1 MYSATKSMLPP
12 FLQIEEQK
20 QHKIYPDH
28 RPEYAHL
35 RICKIIC
42 RDIGVIIIE
51 PEERKC
57 EDNRSAECKNHDRSK
72 ILPEPAFYSN
82 HFQ

>member
-28 RPEYAHL
+28 RPESSQNQGRNLLPFPA
-35 RICKIIC
+35 
-42 RDIGVIIIE
+42 
-51 PEERKC
+51 
-57 EDNRSAECKNHDRSK
+57 KNK
-72 ILPEPAFYSN
+72 A
-82 HFQ
+82 

>member
-35 RICKIIC
+35 CICEIVCSDIRI
-42 RDIGVIIIE
+42 IIIE
-51 PEERKC
+51 PEERKR
-57 EDNRSAECKNHDRSK
+57 EDD
-72 ILPEPAFYSN
+72 
-82 HFQ
+82 